1 MCINETI
8 YMLFIDGLQN
18 QVTKDITNVWC
29 TPLQPDITGVYC
41 SSVCNR
47 IFPCRGRVFNSV
59 VR

>member
-29 TPLQPDITGVYC
+29 TPLQPDITGV
-41 SSVCNR
+41 
-47 IFPCRGRVFNSV
+47 
-59 VR
+59 

>member
-18 QVTKDITNVWC
+18 QVTKDITKDI

-47 IFPCRGRVFNSV
+47 IFPCKQL
-59 VR
+59 

>member
-18 QVTKDITNVWC
+18 QVAKDITNVWC

-47 IFPCRGRVFNSV
+47 IFPCKQL
-59 VR
+59 

>member
-29 TPLQPDITGVYC
+29 TPLQPDTVVAFVTEYFPV
-41 SSVCNR
+41 SS
-47 IFPCRGRVFNSV
+47 CRGRVFNSV

>member
-29 TPLQPDITGVYC
+29 TPLQPDITEAYC

-47 IFPCRGRVFNSV
+47 IFPCKQL
-59 VR
+59 